1 MFEIIPKTFWYDFV
15 ARRRFWAI
23 VSFVASGLGLL
34 LMLVVGPNWSI
45 DFTGGTEVEMQ
56 FPQSTSIA
64 EVREQ
69 LAPIGIA
76 EDSIQQVGG
85 AEDNRFVI
93 RIQGEAKADPKQI
106 EAVKSALATAFTAG
120 WVEEF
125 NVDTEVGTR
134 AKVNYTGDAVAI
146 DKIEAALRGIKGV
159 TVTGSPDDNTFYV
172 GLPGIADAIRD
183 RTKEAFPG
191 KAPTIERT
199 ESVGPRVGGDLRK
212 AGVTA
217 LLVSAALHLVYIGI
231 RFDFTFAPGA
241 IICLLHDVAI
251 TCGILVLTRQD
262 FGLQTVSA
270 LLTLSGYSLN
280 DTIVVYDRIRE
291 NLHKYRRKAFG
302 DLINDSI
309 NQTLSRTIMTAGAT
323 ALAMLPFLFI
333 GGPVLREFATV
344 MLVGIVVGCYSSVY
358 VAAPLTMIL
367 RENQDFLL
375 GLIGMKSKPPAADG
389 PGPAG
394 RKAP

>member
-15 ARRRFWAI
+15 ARRRFWAV
-23 VSFVASGLGLL
+23 VSFASSGIGLL

-45 DFTGGTEVEMQ
+45 DFTGGTVVEMH
-56 FPQSTSIA
+56 FPQTTEIA

-69 LAPIGIA
+69 LTPLGISD
-76 EDSIQQVGG
+76 DSIQQLGTD
-85 AEDNRFVI
+85 ADNRFLV
-93 RIQGEAKADPKQI
+93 RIQGEAKADPGQI
-106 EAVKSALATAFTAG
+106 EAVKNALNTAFGAT
-120 WVEEF
+120 WIEDF
-125 NVDTEVGTR
+125 KVDTEVGTR
-134 AKVNYTGDAVAI
+134 AKIVYTGPAVAL
-146 DKIEAALRGIKGV
+146 DKIDAALTGV
-159 TVTGSPDDNTFYV
+159 SGVGVQGSPDDNTFYIR
-172 GLPGIADAIRD
+172 LPGIADAIRS
-183 RTKEAFPG
+183 TLTSAFPQ
-191 KAPTIERT
+191 KPPVIERT

-291 NLHKYRRKAFG
+291 NLHKYRRKNFG

-323 ALAMLPFLFI
+323 ALAMIPFLFI

-367 RENQDFLL
+367 RDNQDFLL
-375 GLIGMKSKPPAADG
+375 GLVGMRSKPAAGGDDA
-389 PGPAG
+389 PAG
-394 RKAP
+394 RKSP